1 MFPVVSAMTNATIR
15 DRTAFGRRWGGGKGV
30 SGYTEELDRVGE
42 RTRVDA
48 RENRRCARLSV
59 VSASF

>member
-1 MFPVVSAMTNATIR
+1 MLPVVSAMTNATIR
-15 DRTAFGRRWGGGKGV
+15 DRTANWRRWGGGMGV
-30 SGYTEELDRVGE
+30 SGQTEELDRVGD